1 MSELV
6 EKLMTE
12 SVDPIYVDRDEDYN
26 PLKDNEKK

>member
-1 MSELV
+1 MSELI

-12 SVDPIYVDRDEDYN
+12 SVGPIYVDREDEYN